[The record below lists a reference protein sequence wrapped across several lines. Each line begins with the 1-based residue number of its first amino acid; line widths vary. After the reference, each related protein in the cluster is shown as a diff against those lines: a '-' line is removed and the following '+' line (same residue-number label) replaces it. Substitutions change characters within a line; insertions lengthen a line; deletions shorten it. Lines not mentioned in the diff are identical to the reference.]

1 MSGFAVEPEKLVAY
15 AELLSRNAGYLPH
28 FAQHLDDHAKRT
40 DGMQGVLS
48 DVAAGC
54 VKAAEWQTGAGGRPG
69 LLGVMQQRLADTAKA
84 LADAAAQYTAEDRKR
99 AADLD
104 KTYPDGSAPPRTRP
118 GHEERLT
125 AGEPR

>member
-28 FAQHLDDHAKRT
+28 FKKHLDDFAKRT

-54 VKAAEWQTGAGGRPG
+54 VKAAEWQTGAGGHTG
-69 LLGVMQQRLADTAKA
+69 LLAVMQQRLADSAKA
-84 LADAAAQYTAEDRKR
+84 LADAAKMYADTDKQH
-99 AADLD
+99 AADID
-104 KTYPDGSAPPRTRP
+104 ETYPDGSPPPRKNP
-118 GHEERLT
+118 GHEEPLT
-125 AGEPR
+125 GGAR